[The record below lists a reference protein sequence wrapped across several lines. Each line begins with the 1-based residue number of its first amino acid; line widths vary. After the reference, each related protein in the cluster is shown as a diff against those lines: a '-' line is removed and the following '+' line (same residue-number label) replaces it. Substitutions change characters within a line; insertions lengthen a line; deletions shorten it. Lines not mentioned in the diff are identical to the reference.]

1 MQLTEEWT
9 NELTRRYS
17 ESHRRYHTLAH
28 VNELL
33 TLLRDFELADRD
45 SVEAAVWFH
54 DAIYDTHANDNEAR
68 SAELAGTAL
77 REMNF
82 GNIDVVQA
90 MINATATHDS
100 RGLTRDGLLFLDADL
115 SILGAPPERYR
126 AYAGAI
132 RAEYSWVP
140 DAMFALERPSIY
152 QTGEMRA
159 RFEVQARENVARE
172 LAELQAARG
181 NQSA

>member
-1 MQLTEEWT
+1 
-9 NELTRRYS
+9 
-17 ESHRRYHTLAH
+17 

-33 TLLRDFELADRD
+33 TLLRDFELDDRD

-54 DAIYDTHANDNEAR
+54 DAVYDTHANDNEAR

-77 REMNF
+77 REMNV
-82 GNIDVVQA
+82 GNIEVVQA

-100 RGLTRDGLLFLDADL
+100 RGLTRDGLLFLDSDL
-115 SILGAPPERYR
+115 AILGAPPERYR
-126 AYAGAI
+126 AYADAI

-140 DAMFALERPSIY
+140 EPQFAAGRAAILRRLLERPSVY

-159 RFEVQARENVARE
+159 RFEGQARENVARE
-172 LAELQAARG
+172 LAQLQSRAPSNR
-181 NQSA
+181 SA